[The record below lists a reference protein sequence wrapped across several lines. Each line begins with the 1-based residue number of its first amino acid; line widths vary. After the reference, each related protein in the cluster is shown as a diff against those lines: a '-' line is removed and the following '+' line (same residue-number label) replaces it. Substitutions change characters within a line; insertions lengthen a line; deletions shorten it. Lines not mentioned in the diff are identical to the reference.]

1 MILQSHCW
9 AYTLRKP
16 ELKEVRVP
24 QCSFFKKQRTIL
36 NKFYFSTMKLLN
48 TVTSQKKQN
57 NVYGFFFFL
66 IVLMVSIWEWNYCYP
81 YSYFFKSNLFYSS
94 VKFILFHVIE
104 YYFSNDIVM
113 FFREGLNTFIPH
125 RTIYSSETQE
135 CSWRCLVIHVFP
147 DNNGCHLPKLFVL
160 IF

>member
-1 MILQSHCW
+1 MTQKSHWW
-9 AYTLRKP
+9 AYILRKP
-16 ELKEVRVP
+16 ELKETHVP
-24 QCSFFKKQRTIL
+24 QCSFFFKRTIL

-94 VKFILFHVIE
+94 VKFILFHLVE

-113 FFREGLNTFIPH
+113 FFKA
-125 RTIYSSETQE
+125 RTECIYSSQ
-135 CSWRCLVIHVFP
+135 
-147 DNNGCHLPKLFVL
+147 NNLQFWNSRMFLKMSGYSCVSRQQWLPPA
-160 IF
+160 